1 MAEARAEAWEC
12 EQRVEQGN
20 YGQIHFAP
28 SIKSLTLIVQT
39 LVFLSEFLFFFFF
52 FCSIVDLQS
61 CVGFKCTEV

>member
-39 LVFLSEFLFFFFF
+39 IVLISEFLSFFFFF
-52 FCSIVDLQS
+52 FAV
-61 CVGFKCTEV
+61 